1 MAINFNGTSVTGA
14 THDVNFNGCAVCTVA
29 EKPNNRIVYDKQWFT
44 ISNRAFGASSQER
57 HLYTTW
63 IFNYEVY
70 SAYYWCVGICD
81 WQTRGNIKTNWLHN
95 YPADFNG
102 ALCMRFL
109 VCRQSHWSV
118 NAYINTQVVSNCL
131 LGTATVGY
139 DDQYWSN
146 WKPVDYNTGNFDF
159 EVPGLIL
166 CSERQQKNAI
176 LGWVGTGSQVDC
188 GYTTINEGWST
199 WTILCAQFSRSGTVQ
214 TIPVSNTTLT
224 FNTNY

>member
-1 MAINFNGTSVTGA
+1 MAINFNGASVTGA

-57 HLYTTW
+57 HLYTGLNF
-63 IFNYEVY
+63 IYDAY
-70 SAYYWCVGICD
+70 SSYYWCVGICD
-81 WQTRGNIKTNWLHN
+81 WQGRGNIKTNWLHN

-109 VCRQSHWSV
+109 VCRQSHWTV
-118 NAYINTQVVSNCL
+118 TAYINTQLTSGHK
-131 LGTATVGY
+131 LGTASVGY
-139 DDQYWSN
+139 EDQYWSN

-166 CSERQQKNAI
+166 CSDRQVKNAI
-176 LGWVGTGSQVDC
+176 PGWVGTGSQVDC
-188 GYTTINEGWST
+188 GWLDNIGGWARINLITAE
-199 WTILCAQFSRSGTVQ
+199 FSRNGCVVSSGISNNRITVN
-214 TIPVSNTTLT
+214 SN
-224 FNTNY
+224 